1 MVSSAGEGCGVVV
14 LKRMSEAVR
23 GGDRIL
29 AVMRGSAVNQDGRSS
44 GLTAPNGA
52 AQEALLRAALADAR
66 LSPADIDCI
75 EAHGTGTALGDPI
88 EAHALAAVF
97 AADRPPSRP
106 LVVGSVKTNIGHL
119 EAAAGIA
126 GLIKTV
132 LALEHEYI
140 PKHLH
145 FRSMNPHIDWGGLAV
160 EIPSEGR
167 AWPRGERVRRAGV
180 SSFGFSGTNAH
191 LIVEEAPLP
200 ALRQPQWQRDW
211 HLLTLSARTP
221 AALEELTAR
230 YRQELADTT
239 AGLSDICFT
248 ASAGRTHFEE
258 RAFYLG
264 RDREQMLAA
273 LAQAAPRG
281 RQEGTPPLA
290 FLFSGQGAQYAG
302 MGRELYRSQPVFRRV
317 MDQCAEMLREE
328 LEEPLPEVLWGA
340 HTGLLNQTAYTQP
353 ALFALEYALAETW
366 RSWGIE
372 PAMVAGH
379 SVGEYVAA
387 CVAGVFPLEA
397 GLHLIAARGRLMQH
411 CAGRGVMSA
420 FRTGA
425 APVLQALE
433 GYESRVALAAINAPE
448 SVVIAGYE
456 AEVAEVEKRLAGQ
469 GVPAKRLAVSH
480 GFHSPQMDEITAA
493 FEQVAAKF
501 QYRAPAVQ
509 WISAMTGQPVGS
521 ERVDARYWRDQLRQP
536 VQWARAMAAMETGQ
550 PAVYLEA
557 GPGTT
562 LLGLGRQCVTTSDR
576 HWLPSLRSGR
586 DEWQQMLD
594 TLGTLYLRGL
604 DPDWNAFHQHSLPT
618 RVPLPAYPFQSRRF
632 WIVAAEPR
640 RPKVSASDPPSDWF
654 YRVLW
659 QHKAATVDA
668 AQTKPAQR
676 WLVVPD
682 RAGVAEAFETAI
694 GSLGGSARIV
704 QLHEAVDVLRT
715 QPFDCVLYLGALNGP
730 LNDDFGLSSSS
741 DPIASTSAEILQITQ
756 SCIEHRR
763 PLWLVTRG
771 AQAVLDD
778 ERDVN
783 LAQSH
788 VWGWAKTVALEHPEA
803 WGGIVDL
810 EPSTSQVA
818 SARVLVIAMVL
829 ATADDEDQIAFRN
842 GERYVPRLHRAAAP
856 PAASAPLATD
866 KLYLITGGLGGIGL
880 RLARWMAQRG
890 ARHLLL
896 VSRTGLPDRSVW
908 GEVDGDTTVARQIS
922 AIREIENLGA
932 DVSLRKLDICDR
944 DLVRSLFATLP
955 RELGGILHLA
965 AAGEFSS
972 LSNMTEAAVRAVMS
986 PKTIGTWNLH
996 DASKNLPIDFFV
1008 LFSSWAA
1015 VLGAENLA
1023 HYNAANQFLDAF
1035 AYYRRSQNLCAT
1047 VVNWGTWDILRHASD
1062 AMRMGFERSGMKPLA
1077 SDAAFT
1083 AMFRTV
1089 AAGTTQAIVANV
1101 DWQNLKPL
1109 YESRRPRPFL
1119 EAASNLP
1126 ADLSSP
1132 NLLAHPVAQET
1143 QQPEKPPQS
1152 ISPAIRN
1159 VLAAIPLQQ
1168 RIPKLI
1174 AWVIETLSS
1183 VLRISSPE
1191 LTASSQTGELGMD
1204 SLMALDVRRRIQ
1216 SEFEIVIPISLLVE
1230 GVTVAELA
1238 SRIASALPD
1247 PVSGHIQETG
1257 TIATVEDALP
1267 VESFPLSHIQ
1277 RAGWVNLKLIPDAGI
1292 FQVGFAA
1299 EASPPLQW
1307 EAFKRAVWRLMELHA
1322 ALRTVF
1328 FETAEGEPQQRV
1340 LPSWKPETTLIH
1352 VPGLTDDEIAEVV
1365 TREHRKAFN
1374 VEESV
1379 LRITVFRRAQT
1390 DIAVISVH
1398 HLAVDA
1404 SSMGFCIEDLAKL
1417 YAAELGTDSPL
1428 PIPPQST
1435 YREFV
1440 EQETKLLED
1449 PSSERLW
1456 EYWKKQLSG
1465 ELPLLQLPCS
1475 RPRSDLFAFPI
1486 GDGISIPTPPHFSN
1500 AVSQAARRMRLTRY
1514 SLLLAAYQALL
1525 TRYSRQTDLIV
1536 GTASSIR
1543 ELERWSR
1550 TVGYLV
1556 NILSIRCNVSDDPT
1570 FADHATRTREAVLA
1584 ALDHQGLPFSLMVE
1598 RLRIRSRRGR
1608 SPVFQSFF
1616 NLNTDPGNLAPLYT
1630 GIGDCAVPFGNSFLR
1645 PRFTIP
1651 PHYAGGE
1658 GMGLVI
1664 IDSGG
1669 KLTTNLTYHAD
1680 FVDPAVAAM
1689 MVTDYVKIVEAVM
1702 QDPQIRLS
1710 ELPISYAPQEDPSE
1724 ELLL

>member
-1 MVSSAGEGCGVVV
+1 EGCGVVV

-29 AVMRGSAVNQDGRSS
+29 AVLRGSAVNQDGRSS

-632 WIVAAEPR
+632 WIVAADKPAPVATTPMAQWSSICESVTHQASQGRLDLDVSSYPR
-640 RPKVSASDPPSDWF
+640 RWKSLDALATEYICRAFEKIGVYQSAGEEHSPESLIASGIRPV
-654 YRVLW
+654 YRRLM
-659 QHKAATVDA
+659 
-668 AQTKPAQR
+668 QR
-676 WLVVPD
+676 WLAHLAARNLLQEQDASYRAIEPLRPQNLNHLLEDFERQFPGDPIFEYFTACGAVLADVITGKLSPIETLFPDGDLRRAEGVYERHPMSAYFASLSRAALEGLVRARPRSTLRIVEIGAGTGATTASLLPVVPPGAD
-682 RAGVAEAFETAI
+682 YCFT
-694 GSLGGSARIV
+694 
-704 QLHEAVDVLRT
+704 DVSDIFLRHGERKFADF
-715 QPFDCVLYLGALNGP
+715 PFVLY
-730 LNDDFGLSSSS
+730 
-741 DPIASTSAEILQITQ
+741 
-756 SCIEHRR
+756 RR
-763 PLWLVTRG
+763 
-771 AQAVLDD
+771 
-778 ERDVN
+778 
-783 LAQSH
+783 
-788 VWGWAKTVALEHPEA
+788 
-803 WGGIVDL
+803 
-810 EPSTSQVA
+810 
-818 SARVLVIAMVL
+818 
-829 ATADDEDQIAFRN
+829 
-842 GERYVPRLHRAAAP
+842 
-856 PAASAPLATD
+856 
-866 KLYLITGGLGGIGL
+866 
-880 RLARWMAQRG
+880 
-890 ARHLLL
+890 
-896 VSRTGLPDRSVW
+896 
-908 GEVDGDTTVARQIS
+908 
-922 AIREIENLGA
+922 
-932 DVSLRKLDICDR
+932 LDIEEDCDSQGFAAGSFDVVVATNVLHATK
-944 DLVRSLFATLP
+944 DLRGTVDRVRSLLAP
-955 RELGGILHLA
+955 GGLLILC
-965 AAGEFSS
+965 EV
-972 LSNMTEAAVRAVMS
+972 T
-986 PKTIGTWNLH
+986 
-996 DASKNLPIDFFV
+996 
-1008 LFSSWAA
+1008 
-1015 VLGAENLA
+1015 
-1023 HYNAANQFLDAF
+1023 
-1035 AYYRRSQNLCAT
+1035 QNLS
-1047 VVNWGTWDILRHASD
+1047 WMDIT
-1062 AMRMGFERSGMKPLA
+1062 
-1077 SDAAFT
+1077 T
-1083 AMFRTV
+1083 ALIE
-1089 AAGTTQAIVANV
+1089 G
-1101 DWQNLKPL
+1101 WQ
-1109 YESRRPRPFL
+1109 
-1119 EAASNLP
+1119 
-1126 ADLSSP
+1126 
-1132 NLLAHPVAQET
+1132 
-1143 QQPEKPPQS
+1143 
-1152 ISPAIRN
+1152 
-1159 VLAAIPLQQ
+1159 
-1168 RIPKLI
+1168 
-1174 AWVIETLSS
+1174 
-1183 VLRISSPE
+1183 
-1191 LTASSQTGELGMD
+1191 
-1204 SLMALDVRRRIQ
+1204 
-1216 SEFEIVIPISLLVE
+1216 
-1230 GVTVAELA
+1230 
-1238 SRIASALPD
+1238 
-1247 PVSGHIQETG
+1247 
-1257 TIATVEDALP
+1257 
-1267 VESFPLSHIQ
+1267 
-1277 RAGWVNLKLIPDAGI
+1277 
-1292 FQVGFAA
+1292 
-1299 EASPPLQW
+1299 
-1307 EAFKRAVWRLMELHA
+1307 
-1322 ALRTVF
+1322 
-1328 FETAEGEPQQRV
+1328 
-1340 LPSWKPETTLIH
+1340 
-1352 VPGLTDDEIAEVV
+1352 
-1365 TREHRKAFN
+1365 
-1374 VEESV
+1374 
-1379 LRITVFRRAQT
+1379 
-1390 DIAVISVH
+1390 
-1398 HLAVDA
+1398 
-1404 SSMGFCIEDLAKL
+1404 
-1417 YAAELGTDSPL
+1417 
-1428 PIPPQST
+1428 
-1435 YREFV
+1435 
-1440 EQETKLLED
+1440 
-1449 PSSERLW
+1449 
-1456 EYWKKQLSG
+1456 
-1465 ELPLLQLPCS
+1465 
-1475 RPRSDLFAFPI
+1475 
-1486 GDGISIPTPPHFSN
+1486 
-1500 AVSQAARRMRLTRY
+1500 
-1514 SLLLAAYQALL
+1514 
-1525 TRYSRQTDLIV
+1525 
-1536 GTASSIR
+1536 
-1543 ELERWSR
+1543 
-1550 TVGYLV
+1550 
-1556 NILSIRCNVSDDPT
+1556 T
-1570 FADHATRTREAVLA
+1570 F
-1584 ALDHQGLPFSLMVE
+1584 
-1598 RLRIRSRRGR
+1598 
-1608 SPVFQSFF
+1608 
-1616 NLNTDPGNLAPLYT
+1616 
-1630 GIGDCAVPFGNSFLR
+1630 
-1645 PRFTIP
+1645 
-1651 PHYAGGE
+1651 
-1658 GMGLVI
+1658 
-1664 IDSGG
+1664 
-1669 KLTTNLTYHAD
+1669 
-1680 FVDPAVAAM
+1680 
-1689 MVTDYVKIVEAVM
+1689 
-1702 QDPQIRLS
+1702 
-1710 ELPISYAPQEDPSE
+1710 
-1724 ELLL
+1724 

>member
-1 MVSSAGEGCGVVV
+1 M
-14 LKRMSEAVR
+14 
-23 GGDRIL
+23 
-29 AVMRGSAVNQDGRSS
+29 
-44 GLTAPNGA
+44 
-52 AQEALLRAALADAR
+52 
-66 LSPADIDCI
+66 
-75 EAHGTGTALGDPI
+75 
-88 EAHALAAVF
+88 
-97 AADRPPSRP
+97 
-106 LVVGSVKTNIGHL
+106 
-119 EAAAGIA
+119 
-126 GLIKTV
+126 
-132 LALEHEYI
+132 
-140 PKHLH
+140 
-145 FRSMNPHIDWGGLAV
+145 
-160 EIPSEGR
+160 
-167 AWPRGERVRRAGV
+167 
-180 SSFGFSGTNAH
+180 
-191 LIVEEAPLP
+191 
-200 ALRQPQWQRDW
+200 
-211 HLLTLSARTP
+211 
-221 AALEELTAR
+221 
-230 YRQELADTT
+230 
-239 AGLSDICFT
+239 
-248 ASAGRTHFEE
+248 
-258 RAFYLG
+258 
-264 RDREQMLAA
+264 
-273 LAQAAPRG
+273 
-281 RQEGTPPLA
+281 
-290 FLFSGQGAQYAG
+290 
-302 MGRELYRSQPVFRRV
+302 
-317 MDQCAEMLREE
+317 
-328 LEEPLPEVLWGA
+328 
-340 HTGLLNQTAYTQP
+340 
-353 ALFALEYALAETW
+353 
-366 RSWGIE
+366 
-372 PAMVAGH
+372 
-379 SVGEYVAA
+379 
-387 CVAGVFPLEA
+387 
-397 GLHLIAARGRLMQH
+397 
-411 CAGRGVMSA
+411 
-420 FRTGA
+420 
-425 APVLQALE
+425 
-433 GYESRVALAAINAPE
+433 
-448 SVVIAGYE
+448 
-456 AEVAEVEKRLAGQ
+456 
-469 GVPAKRLAVSH
+469 
-480 GFHSPQMDEITAA
+480 
-493 FEQVAAKF
+493 
-501 QYRAPAVQ
+501 
-509 WISAMTGQPVGS
+509 
-521 ERVDARYWRDQLRQP
+521 
-536 VQWARAMAAMETGQ
+536 
-550 PAVYLEA
+550 
-557 GPGTT
+557 
-562 LLGLGRQCVTTSDR
+562 
-576 HWLPSLRSGR
+576 
-586 DEWQQMLD
+586 
-594 TLGTLYLRGL
+594 
-604 DPDWNAFHQHSLPT
+604 
-618 RVPLPAYPFQSRRF
+618 
-632 WIVAAEPR
+632 
-640 RPKVSASDPPSDWF
+640 
-654 YRVLW
+654 
-659 QHKAATVDA
+659 
-668 AQTKPAQR
+668 
-676 WLVVPD
+676 
-682 RAGVAEAFETAI
+682 
-694 GSLGGSARIV
+694 

-932 DVSLRKLDICDR
+932 EVSLRKLDICDR

-972 LSNMTEAAVRAVMS
+972 LSNMTEAAVREVMS

-1404 SSMGFCIEDLAKL
+1404 SSMGFCIEDLA
-1417 YAAELGTDSPL
+1417 
-1428 PIPPQST
+1428 
-1435 YREFV
+1435 
-1440 EQETKLLED
+1440 
-1449 PSSERLW
+1449 
-1456 EYWKKQLSG
+1456 
-1465 ELPLLQLPCS
+1465 
-1475 RPRSDLFAFPI
+1475 
-1486 GDGISIPTPPHFSN
+1486 
-1500 AVSQAARRMRLTRY
+1500 
-1514 SLLLAAYQALL
+1514 
-1525 TRYSRQTDLIV
+1525 
-1536 GTASSIR
+1536 
-1543 ELERWSR
+1543 
-1550 TVGYLV
+1550 
-1556 NILSIRCNVSDDPT
+1556 
-1570 FADHATRTREAVLA
+1570 
-1584 ALDHQGLPFSLMVE
+1584 
-1598 RLRIRSRRGR
+1598 
-1608 SPVFQSFF
+1608 
-1616 NLNTDPGNLAPLYT
+1616 
-1630 GIGDCAVPFGNSFLR
+1630 
-1645 PRFTIP
+1645 
-1651 PHYAGGE
+1651 
-1658 GMGLVI
+1658 
-1664 IDSGG
+1664 
-1669 KLTTNLTYHAD
+1669 
-1680 FVDPAVAAM
+1680 
-1689 MVTDYVKIVEAVM
+1689 
-1702 QDPQIRLS
+1702 
-1710 ELPISYAPQEDPSE
+1710 
-1724 ELLL
+1724 